1 MKTGLI
7 SMFLQGSG
15 LSSADIDKVY
25 AEPRVK
31 IELEQTPMDAKGMYD
46 AIYSAARIHSFAEV
60 VADMTGPKNQ
70 IMFMNIIDAANAGKG
85 NW

>member
-25 AEPRVK
+25 AQPRVK
-31 IELEQTPMDAKGMYD
+31 LELEQEPMDAKGMYD
-46 AIYSAARIHSFAEV
+46 AVYSAVRVLGFHEA
-60 VADMTGPKNQ
+60 VADMTGPINTL
-70 IMFMNIIDAANAGKG
+70 MFMNIIDKANVGKG